1 MRCAPRVV
9 SQLENILN
17 EGAPELREFLQPR
30 RDNSGALHFTL
41 QELLIVAG
49 KRE

>member
-1 MRCAPRVV
+1 
-9 SQLENILN
+9 
-17 EGAPELREFLQPR
+17 LRPR